1 MKNILK
7 KTMLCLGMFCM
18 VGMLSAKPTEAEE
31 VREII
36 DKVNTYWQTHNK
48 PEVRSFWD
56 NAAYH
61 TGNMEAYFLT
71 GNETYRAYSEAWA
84 KHNEW
89 KGAKIRLYNAYS
101 NFIFFNSMLE
111 PSRSGHIDIIILP
124 SER

>member
-7 KTMLCLGMFCM
+7 KAMLCLGMLCM

-31 VREII
+31 VRKII

-61 TGNMEAYFLT
+61 TGNMESYFLT
-71 GNETYRAYSEAWA
+71 GNKT
-84 KHNEW
+84 
-89 KGAKIRLYNAYS
+89 
-101 NFIFFNSMLE
+101 
-111 PSRSGHIDIIILP
+111 
-124 SER
+124 